1 MKNKIL
7 AALTIVS
14 CVLLIGCGEAKPLF
28 DGHDVRNSNW
38 GDSLE
43 DVKSSES
50 IDPDVDSSNRLTYAD
65 KFLDYNCNITYSF
78 LQDQLC
84 EMDIDIYPED
94 DQTIEDIYK
103 DVDKQLE
110 KSYGEATADYDTFKC
125 YRDDKSD
132 IWVTQEAEYVS
143 IKFGRKIED
152 IVNNQ

>member
-1 MKNKIL
+1 MKKKIL
-7 AALTIVS
+7 AALTVLS

-38 GDSLE
+38 ADSLE
-43 DVKSSES
+43 TVKSAES
-50 IDPDVDSSNRLTYAD
+50 GEPTDEGSNRLTYED

-84 EMDIDIYPED
+84 EMDINIYPED
-94 DQTIEDIYK
+94 GQTIEDIYK
-103 DVDKQLE
+103 DVDKALE
-110 KSYGEATADYDTFKC
+110 KSYGDATADYDTFKC

-132 IWVTQEAEYVS
+132 IWITQEATYVS
-143 IKFGRKIED
+143 IKFGRKIDD